1 LSEWFFMGKRNGL
14 LAVAVAAVVGGVG
27 AAVAAPDMA
36 DSFVSYSGVAKS
48 AKSDQ
53 FLYRENHVLH
63 YRDGKIAERVVLYTC
78 SDGSPFARK
87 TVTYVDRL
95 SPDFLLEDAS
105 NGMREGIRSDGGER
119 QVFFRNDG
127 VAPEKSKIVPHVDGL
142 VADTGFDVFV
152 RNNWQS
158 LVSGQSLTM
167 KFLVPSHLDDMGFKV
182 KHVGSSDIDGTPVEV
197 FRLELSGVLGW
208 VLPSIDVY
216 YSSKDHV
223 LVRYVGPSDLRD
235 ASHDNFQATIAFPLD
250 ERKPGNEQAMQS
262 ARLARLAPCK

>member
-1 LSEWFFMGKRNGL
+1 MDTHFWVLPGFIILS
-14 LAVAVAAVVGGVG
+14 AVAG
-27 AAVAAPDMA
+27 AACAASDTA
-36 DSFVSYSGVAKS
+36 DSFVSYSGIARS
-48 AKSDQ
+48 EKSDQ

-119 QVFFRNDG
+119 QVFFRDDR
-127 VAPEKSKIVPHVDGL
+127 VAAEKSKVVPPVSGL

-158 LVSGQSLTM
+158 LVNGQTMVM
-167 KFLVPSHLDDMGFKV
+167 KFLVPSRLEDIGFKV
-182 KHVGSSDIDGTPVEV
+182 KHAGSGDVDGTPVEI

-208 VLPSIDVY
+208 ALPSIDVY
-216 YSSKDHV
+216 YSAQDHV

-235 ASHDNFQATIAFPLD
+235 ASHDNFQAQIAFPPS
-250 ERKPGNEQAMQS
+250 ERKPGDEQAMQS
-262 ARLARLAPCK
+262 ARQARLSPCKSS